1 MIYCSDGQ
9 KLISSLCFT
18 HLRSIEMVENLP
30 VESFKPEPAREPS
43 CASQGLAPSFSV
55 KAPKAISLFTPDWDR
70 YELVDSGGGR
80 RLERMG
86 EMIVDR
92 PEPKAWW
99 DRSAPDE
106 VWNGADARFD
116 VDSGWRSSSRAG
128 RLAQGSQW
136 ELSYGLARF
145 FARLSSN
152 KHLGVFP
159 EQAAMWGWIRDRVSQ
174 GGIAQPRVLNLF
186 GYTGIAS
193 LVAAHAGAVV
203 THLDGSK
210 PAVSQ
215 GRENID
221 ELGQEHLSIRWI
233 VDDVRAFV
241 ARELRRGNSY
251 EGIILDPPSFGRG
264 PRQEVWKSSE
274 QLPALLKECAKLL
287 SEKALFMVATVYS
300 IEASATMVGNLVL
313 DAVGDK
319 GGSIEAG
326 EIAMIPTYGSKPLSV
341 SLVGRWSAVNGGGRE
356 L

>member
-1 MIYCSDGQ
+1 MVY
-9 KLISSLCFT
+9 LWCFI
-18 HLRSIEMVENLP
+18 HLRSIEMVENFLH
-30 VESFKPEPAREPS
+30 KPFQSELARDSS
-43 CASQGLAPSFSV
+43 CTSQGLVPSFSV
-55 KAPKAISLFTPDWDR
+55 KAPSKISLFTADWDQ
-70 YELVDSGGGR
+70 YELLDSGGGR
-80 RLERMG
+80 RLERIG
-86 EMIVDR
+86 EVIVDR

-99 DRSAPDE
+99 DRSASEE
-106 VWNGADARFD
+106 VWKSAVATFD
-116 VDSGWRSSSRAG
+116 VDSGWRSPARVGKS
-128 RLAQGSQW
+128 AQGYRW
-136 ELSYGLARF
+136 ELSYGPARF

-159 EQAAMWGWIRDRVSQ
+159 EQAAMWGWIRDRLSQ
-174 GGIAQPRVLNLF
+174 GGMAQPRVLNLF

-193 LVAAHAGAVV
+193 LVAAHAGGLV

-221 ELGQEHLSIRWI
+221 ELDQEHLSIRWI

-241 ARELRRGNSY
+241 ARELRRGNRY

-300 IEASATMVGNLVL
+300 IEASATMVGNLLL

-319 GGSIEAG
+319 GGAIEAG
-326 EIAMIPTYGSKPLSV
+326 EIAMIPTYGGKPLSV
-341 SLVGRWSAVNGGGRE
+341 SLVGRWSAGNGWEDR
-356 L
+356 